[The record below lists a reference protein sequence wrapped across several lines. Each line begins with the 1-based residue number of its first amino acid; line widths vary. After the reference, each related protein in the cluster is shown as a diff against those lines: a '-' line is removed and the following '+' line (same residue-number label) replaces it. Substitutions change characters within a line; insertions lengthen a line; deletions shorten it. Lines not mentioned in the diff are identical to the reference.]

1 MSDAKS
7 RSDILTSNT
16 DVTGLSIRAKPY
28 AFFCESPKRIVLR
41 RQINRYFS
49 KIGSPY
55 LPFFCLFFVKKMIF
69 SIEILSFFI
78 KILAFSIEI
87 FVFSIEILSFSIE
100 IMSFFIKIFSFF
112 IKIMSFFIEILAFS
126 IEILS
131 FFIEKMAFFSV
142 LAQFSSVKFP
152 PTVLLNPFCIMLS
165 W

>member
-69 SIEILSFFI
+69 SIEISSFFI

-100 IMSFFIKIFSFF
+100 IMSLFIKILGFS
-112 IKIMSFFIEILAFS
+112 IKILPFS
-126 IEILS
+126 IEKLI
-131 FFIEKMAFFSV
+131 FFIVSV
-142 LAQFSSVKFP
+142 LFLRVFP
-152 PTVLLNPFCIMLS
+152 FGCRAASATLRRKSPTHLA
-165 W
+165 